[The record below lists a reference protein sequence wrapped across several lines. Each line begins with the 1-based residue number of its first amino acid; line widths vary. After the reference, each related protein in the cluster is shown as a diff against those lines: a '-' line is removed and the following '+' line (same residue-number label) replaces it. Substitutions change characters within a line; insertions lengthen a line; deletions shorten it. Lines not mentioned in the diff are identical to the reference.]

1 VSGWSVLSTS
11 NLLGNW
17 SNAGVTNT
25 YVDGTGTNTLGAI
38 PAASLPAGNA
48 GFFQLTK

>member
-1 VSGWSVLSTS
+1 
-11 NLLGNW
+11 
-17 SNAGVTNT
+17 VTNS